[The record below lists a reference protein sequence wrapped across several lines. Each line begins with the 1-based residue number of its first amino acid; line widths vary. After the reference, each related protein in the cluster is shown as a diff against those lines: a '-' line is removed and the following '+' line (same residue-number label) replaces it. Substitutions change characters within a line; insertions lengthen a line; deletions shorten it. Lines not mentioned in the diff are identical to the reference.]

1 MSEWRSSRAR
11 RTVTGGVMHRR
22 DFGDT
27 KARCSPPIMQKDDSI
42 RAIYNHNEKHQYY
55 GRLHREQPADAQLR
69 CAQPSV

>member
-1 MSEWRSSRAR
+1 MLKRLHLPSFKQAR
-11 RTVTGGVMHRR
+11 E
-22 DFGDT
+22 FGL
-27 KARCSPPIMQKDDSI
+27 IMQKDDSI